1 MIASISGPAMAAGL
15 GRINVFSSLGQPL
28 KAEVEIAA
36 TPEELEAMTARLAS
50 AEAHAR
56 ANIEFVSDFTAVRM
70 SIERRA
76 NGSAVVRITSDRAF
90 NEPFVDMLVELT
102 WQGGRILREYTFLL
116 DPSETGASSARA
128 VPQLAE
134 PAVRVDAAPAARPA
148 PTPAPAVVSSAPAP
162 AASKAARPAA
172 EKPAAAAP
180 APKPENAPAGSAG
193 DYTVKSGD
201 SATSI
206 AGKLKPVEVTRDQ
219 MVAALYQANK
229 DSFGGGNIN
238 RLSTGTVLRVPSA
251 AEAAAIDKAEARQII
266 VKASNFEALKS
277 DVARAAE
284 QAPARDAKPAQ
295 ASSGKVS
302 PKVEEKAPASGQARD
317 QLKIG
322 RTDTKEGAGGDAKSA
337 SRIKALEE
345 DVVARDKA
353 LKEAKS
359 RAAELE
365 RNVKE
370 LEKLVKMKT
379 DSLAE
384 LQKQAAAADAKAK
397 EALKAAAANASKEDK
412 AAAAAAEKAAK
423 VAAAA
428 AEKAAKEEAAAAAKA
443 AKAAEKAAKEKA
455 AADEKAAKEKAA
467 AEAKAA
473 KEKAAADAKAAKEQA
488 AADAKAAK
496 EKAIADEKAAKEQAA
511 AAAKA
516 AEEQAAAEK
525 AAKEQAAAQAAAEAS
540 AAAAAAATASEPV
553 VAAASEA
560 VPAPVA
566 SAPVVAPT
574 PAPATDTA
582 QVVEDSGSIFT
593 SPLILG
599 VLAAAAGGL
608 GFVFLRNR
616 RRNAASGAMTT
627 SLSESSTSP
636 NSVFGN
642 AGGQTVDT
650 GTSML
655 HTDFSQSGL
664 SAIDSDEGVDPV
676 AEADVY
682 MAYGRDAQAEEI
694 LQDAL
699 KSDPTRVAIYLKL
712 LEIYAQRRSVK
723 QFENVAT
730 DLYTQTG
737 GVGDDWGKAAALG
750 ARLDPG
756 NPLYGN
762 AGSTDN
768 TTVIIPK
775 AQAAEVPVEISL
787 PAEVAAAPEPA
798 PQAAVSFGTNNV
810 SQMRA
815 TWTVP
820 GEIGQL
826 AQGEGD
832 VPVMPEP
839 EPEPMLTATSPE
851 PLNLD
856 FNLDLE
862 LPQGDEPET
871 RIEAREP
878 EDEPLS
884 IDTQPDFSAG
894 ESAPLEFDLDVE
906 PAAAAP
912 APAPA
917 APVVSQFAAAEAA
930 VDKAMSE
937 LSSTDAMGVE
947 RAMERSHVSEVDL
960 EKTNF
965 ESSLLDFD
973 FELGEDSNVSRS
985 SMDLSDIQISS
996 SASPAAAQVEMVD
1009 TSAASTPAIGNV
1021 DLNDEVSTKLELAR
1035 AYEEMG
1041 DIEGAKEL
1049 LEEVMSDGADV
1060 QKEMARTILT
1070 RIA

>member
-1 MIASISGPAMAAGL
+1 MAAGL

-28 KAEVEIAA
+28 RAEVDIAA
-36 TPEELEAMTARLAS
+36 TPEELDAMTARLAS
-50 AEAHAR
+50 ADAHAR
-56 ANIEFVSDFTAVRM
+56 ANIEFVSDFSAVRM

-90 NEPFVDMLVELT
+90 NEPFVNMLVELT

-128 VPQLAE
+128 VPQVAE
-134 PAVRVDAAPAARPA
+134 PAVRIDSAPAVRPV
-148 PTPAPAVVSSAPAP
+148 PTPAPAVVSSATPAP
-162 AASKAARPAA
+162 AAASKRPAA
-172 EKPAAAAP
+172 EKPAAAP
-180 APKPENAPAGSAG
+180 ATPKPEKAPAATGTAG

-284 QAPARDAKPAQ
+284 QAPAREAKPAQ

-302 PKVEEKAPASGQARD
+302 PKVEDKPSASGQARD

-359 RAAELE
+359 RADELE

-379 DSLAE
+379 DSLAD

-397 EALKAAAANASKEDK
+397 EALKAASANATKEDK

-423 VAAAA
+423 IAAAA

-473 KEKAAADAKAAKEQA
+473 KEKAAADAKAAKEKA
-488 AADAKAAK
+488 VADAKAAK
-496 EKAIADEKAAKEQAA
+496 EKAVADEKAAKEQAA

-560 VPAPVA
+560 APAPIA
-566 SAPVVAPT
+566 SAPVVTPAPT
-574 PAPATDTA
+574 PATDTA
-582 QVVEDSGSIFT
+582 QVVNDSGGIFT
-593 SPLILG
+593 PLTLG
-599 VLAAAAGGL
+599 ALALAAGGA

-737 GVGDDWGKAAALG
+737 GVGDDWAKAAALG

-756 NPLYGN
+756 NPLYG
-762 AGSTDN
+762 AGESSDN

-775 AQAAEVPVEISL
+775 AQAAEVPMEISL
-787 PAEVAAAPEPA
+787 PVEEAAPEPA
-798 PQAAVSFGTNNV
+798 PQQEAVSFGTNNV

-826 AQGEGD
+826 AQGDGNM
-832 VPVMPEP
+832 PVMPEP
-839 EPEPMLTATSPE
+839 EPEPLLTSTSPE

-878 EDEPLS
+878 EGEPLS
-884 IDTQPDFSAG
+884 IDTQPDFSAS

-912 APAPA
+912 APAPS
-917 APVVSQFAAAEAA
+917 APAVSQFAAAEAV

-985 SMDLSDIQISS
+985 NMDLSDIQISS

-1009 TSAASTPAIGNV
+1009 TNAASTPAVGNV

-1049 LEEVMSDGADV
+1049 LEEVMSDGADT